1 MTDAVEVRFTGNTRE
16 YFGIWIVNLLLSI
29 ITLGVWSAWA
39 KVRNRKYFLG
49 NMSIENRPFGYHA
62 KGLQILIARLIIV
75 AFFAAYWILS
85 TLSPVAGFI
94 PIALFVFVLPWLINR
109 GLSFNAAMTS
119 WSNVRFRFDGSYW
132 PAFAVFVLY
141 PALVALSLYLALPY
155 VTRAAKRY
163 TIGRH
168 RLGGHSFTF
177 DSDIGPFYAAL
188 AAAGVWAV
196 IGFVFFLSVVMSGLL
211 AFMDVAAVP
220 TTGDIDGSTVIYL
233 FVLAAIFFVAFFP
246 LSTIYAAFMRNTIY
260 AGSALEDGHRFRST
274 ISPPRLV
281 WVIISNA
288 VAVTVSL
295 GMLLP
300 WARIRLARYLCAHT
314 WVIPGGSLDDFVG
327 EAGRRQSAL
336 GDAYMDIDGLDVGAA
351 A

>member
-1 MTDAVEVRFTGNTRE
+1 
-16 YFGIWIVNLLLSI
+16 
-29 ITLGVWSAWA
+29 
-39 KVRNRKYFLG
+39 
-49 NMSIENRPFGYHA
+49 
-62 KGLQILIARLIIV
+62 
-75 AFFAAYWILS
+75 
-85 TLSPVAGFI
+85 
-94 PIALFVFVLPWLINR
+94 
-109 GLSFNAAMTS
+109 
-119 WSNVRFRFDGSYW
+119 
-132 PAFAVFVLY
+132 
-141 PALVALSLYLALPY
+141 
-155 VTRAAKRY
+155 
-163 TIGRH
+163 
-168 RLGGHSFTF
+168 
-177 DSDIGPFYAAL
+177 
-188 AAAGVWAV
+188 
-196 IGFVFFLSVVMSGLL
+196 MSGLL